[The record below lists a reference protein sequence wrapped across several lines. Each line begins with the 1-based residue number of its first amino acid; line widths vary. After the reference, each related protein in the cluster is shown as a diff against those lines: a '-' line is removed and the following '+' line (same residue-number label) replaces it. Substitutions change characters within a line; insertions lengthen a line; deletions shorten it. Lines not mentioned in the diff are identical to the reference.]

1 MKIAVAGGTGK
12 TGRKVVEHLR
22 GQGHDPV
29 ILARAH
35 GVDLLENT
43 GLDAALDG
51 AETVIDVSDFAAMN
65 AKKARASF
73 GAATANLLAAAQ
85 RKGVRHHVALSIVGV
100 DRVGTGYYQG
110 KLHQEELVKAGPIP
124 WTILRATQ
132 FHEFADQV
140 LTQVPGPV
148 ALVPRMQSQPIA
160 VSEVVVHLCELAVGA
175 PQQMAPELAGPRVE
189 SVVDMARQ
197 LVRRRGQRW
206 LVLPLPVPGA
216 AGKAM
221 AHGGLLPTGPGP
233 RGRQTYAEWLAE
245 LTPKGLTREG
255 R

>member
-12 TGRKVVEHLR
+12 TGRKVVEHLHS
-22 GQGHDPV
+22 QGHQPV

-43 GLDAALDG
+43 GLDAALEG
-51 AETVIDVSDFAAMN
+51 VETVIDVSDFAAVN

-73 GAATANLLAAAQ
+73 GTATANLLAAAQ
-85 RKGVRHHVALSIVGV
+85 QNGVRHHVVLSIVGV

-110 KLHQEELVKAGPIP
+110 KLHQEELVKAGPIA

-140 LTQVPGPV
+140 LSQVPGPV

-160 VSEVVVHLCELAVGA
+160 VSEVAVHLCELAVGA
-175 PQQMAPELAGPRVE
+175 PQQMAPEIAGPRVE

-197 LVRRRGQRW
+197 LVRHRGRHRPMI
-206 LVLPLPVPGA
+206 PLPVPGA

-233 RGRQTYAEWLAE
+233 RGRQTYAEWLAA
-245 LTPKGLTREG
+245 LTPEER
-255 R
+255 